1 MLIVTAKLPIQP
13 EKREEFLGAV
23 GGLIEASN
31 QEEGV
36 ISYRLYEAVDT
47 PNEFTMIEQYVD
59 EAAFGAHMQT
69 PHLTGALQHLAGW
82 LSGPPQLV
90 KYEAQ
95 DGVEVPLG

>member
-1 MLIVTAKLPIQP
+1 MLIVTATLPIQP

-23 GGLIEASN
+23 DGLVQASN
-31 QEEGV
+31 AEEGV
-36 ISYRLYEAVDT
+36 VSYRLYEAADT
-47 PNEFTMIEQYVD
+47 PNEFMMVEQYVD

-69 PHLTGALQHLAGW
+69 PHLTGALGALAGW
-82 LSGPPQLV
+82 LSGPPKLV